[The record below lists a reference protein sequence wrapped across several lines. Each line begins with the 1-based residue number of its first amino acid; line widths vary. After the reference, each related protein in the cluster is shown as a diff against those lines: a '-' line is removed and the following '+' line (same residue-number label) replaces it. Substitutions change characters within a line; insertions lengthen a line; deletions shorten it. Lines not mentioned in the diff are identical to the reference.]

1 MAKIKISQNPTFKAK
16 VAIPRVGADPVSVE
30 FEFKY
35 LDRLALAQYFD
46 KWNGA
51 SEQHIKQVQED
62 GLTWQEST
70 ATEIAIQVGQLKDI
84 VHGWAF
90 DEKLSDES
98 LTALCTTCV
107 GAPQA
112 VLAAYQAAYQPAR
125 LGNS

>member
-35 LDRLALAQYFD
+35 MDRLALAAHFD
-46 KWNGA
+46 KWNA
-51 SEQHIKQVQED
+51 ARDEHAKKVQED
-62 GLTWQEST
+62 DMSWQE
-70 ATEIAIQVGQLKDI
+70 ATGAEIALQVGQLKDI
-84 VHGWAF
+84 VASWAF

-98 LTALCTTCV
+98 LTALVTTCI

-112 VLAAYQAAYQPAR
+112 VLEAYQSAYQPAR
-125 LGNS
+125 LGN

>member
-35 LDRLALAQYFD
+35 MDRLALAAHFD
-46 KWNGA
+46 KWNA
-51 SEQHIKQVQED
+51 ARDEHAKKVQED
-62 GLTWQEST
+62 DLSWQE
-70 ATEIAIQVGQLKDI
+70 ATGAEIALQVGQLKDI
-84 VHGWAF
+84 VASWAF
-90 DEKLSDES
+90 DEKLSDEAM
-98 LTALCTTCV
+98 TALVTTCV

-125 LGNS
+125 LGN

>member
-35 LDRLALAQYFD
+35 MDRLALAAHFD
-46 KWNGA
+46 KWNA
-51 SEQHIKQVQED
+51 ARDEHAKKVQED
-62 GLTWQEST
+62 DMSWQE
-70 ATEIAIQVGQLKDI
+70 ATGAEIALQVGQLKDI
-84 VHGWAF
+84 VASWAF

-98 LTALCTTCV
+98 LTALVTTCI

-112 VLAAYQAAYQPAR
+112 VLEAYQTAYQPAR
-125 LGNS
+125 LGN

>member
-35 LDRLALAQYFD
+35 MDRLALAAHFD
-46 KWNGA
+46 KWNA
-51 SEQHIKQVQED
+51 ARDEHAKKVQED
-62 GLTWQEST
+62 DLSWQE
-70 ATEIAIQVGQLKDI
+70 ATGAEIALQVGQLKDI
-84 VHGWAF
+84 VASWAF

-98 LTALCTTCV
+98 LTALVTTCI

-112 VLAAYQAAYQPAR
+112 VLEAYQSAYQPAR
-125 LGNS
+125 LGN

>member
-35 LDRLALAQYFD
+35 MDRLALAAHFD
-46 KWNGA
+46 KWNA
-51 SEQHIKQVQED
+51 ARDEHAKKVQED
-62 GLTWQEST
+62 DMTWQEAT
-70 ATEIAIQVGQLKDI
+70 AAEIALQVGQLKDI
-84 VHGWAF
+84 VASWAF

-98 LTALCTTCV
+98 LTALVTTCI

-112 VLAAYQAAYQPAR
+112 VLEAYQTAYQPAR
-125 LGNS
+125 LGN

>member
-35 LDRLALAQYFD
+35 MDRLALAAHFD
-46 KWNGA
+46 KWNA
-51 SEQHIKQVQED
+51 ARDEHAKKVQED
-62 GLTWQEST
+62 GLNWQE
-70 ATEIAIQVGQLKDI
+70 ATGAEIALQVGQLKDI
-84 VHGWAF
+84 IASWGF

-98 LTALCTTCV
+98 LTALVTTCI

-112 VLAAYQAAYQPAR
+112 VLEAYQSAYQPAR
-125 LGNS
+125 LGN

>member
-35 LDRLALAQYFD
+35 MDRLALAAHFD
-46 KWNGA
+46 KWNA
-51 SEQHIKQVQED
+51 ARDEHAKKVQED
-62 GLTWQEST
+62 GLSWQEAT
-70 ATEIAIQVGQLKDI
+70 VTEIAIQVGQLKDI
-84 VHGWAF
+84 VSGWAF

-98 LTALCTTCV
+98 LTALVTTCI

-112 VLAAYQAAYQPAR
+112 VLSAYQSAYQPAR
-125 LGNS
+125 LGN

>member
-35 LDRLALAQYFD
+35 MDRLALAAHFD
-46 KWNGA
+46 KWNA
-51 SEQHIKQVQED
+51 ARDEHAKKVQED
-62 GLTWQEST
+62 DMSWQE
-70 ATEIAIQVGQLKDI
+70 ATGAEIALQVGQLKDI
-84 VHGWAF
+84 IESWGF

-98 LTALCTTCV
+98 LTALVTTCI

-112 VLAAYQAAYQPAR
+112 VLEAYQTAYQPAR
-125 LGNS
+125 LGN